1 MAILDLGV
9 LKVSQFTVDGS
20 TVGSLQE
27 LGFECL
33 GDLGLDTREDHY
45 CQVLMHYLDDST
57 ILLEEVEPWR
67 AFRQFL
73 LWVVLQNLIDLE
85 AKGEDDFFL
94 LTELQVLPL
103 VLQLELF
110 ESLIDAVKLL
120 HQQLVRDR

>member
-1 MAILDLGV
+1 
-9 LKVSQFTVDGS
+9 
-20 TVGSLQE
+20 
-27 LGFECL
+27 
-33 GDLGLDTREDHY
+33 
-45 CQVLMHYLDDST
+45 MHYLDDST

-94 LTELQVLPL
+94 LTELQVLSL

-110 ESLIDAVKLL
+110 ESLIDAIKLL
-120 HQQLVRDR
+120 HQQFVRDR